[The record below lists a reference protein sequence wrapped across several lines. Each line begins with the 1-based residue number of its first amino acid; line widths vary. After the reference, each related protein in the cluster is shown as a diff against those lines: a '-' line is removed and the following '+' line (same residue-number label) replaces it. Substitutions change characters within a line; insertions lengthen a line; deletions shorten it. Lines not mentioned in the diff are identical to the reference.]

1 MEKKIETTEFFLA
14 AWLLSHDVKLVGHI
28 RNDNRSTFTFSG
40 ESVEDLIQEFHSNKA
55 VTDVANFTAS
65 IRQLKSLMY
74 GGLTIQ
80 PNNDYEWRQKS
91 QTKAI

>member
-1 MEKKIETTEFFLA
+1 MQQTIDTTEFFLA

-40 ESVEDLIQEFHSNKA
+40 DSVEDLIQEFYSNEA
-55 VTDVANFTAS
+55 VTDVAKFTAS
-65 IRQLKSLMY
+65 IRQLKALMY

-80 PNNDYEWRQKS
+80 PNNDYERSTKS
-91 QTKAI
+91 